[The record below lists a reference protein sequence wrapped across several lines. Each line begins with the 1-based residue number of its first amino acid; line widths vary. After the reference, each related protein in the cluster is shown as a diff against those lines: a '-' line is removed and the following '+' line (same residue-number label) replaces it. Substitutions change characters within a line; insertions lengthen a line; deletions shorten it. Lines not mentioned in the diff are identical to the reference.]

1 MSKEQFLRTE
11 FLLGDEGIDKLQ
23 GSHVVVFGV
32 GGVGSFTVEALARA
46 GVGKLTIVDFD
57 VVDITNINRQ
67 LIALHSTIGKEKVRV
82 LKNRLLDINPEL
94 EVEAWAEKVLPETVE
109 EFFQQDYDY
118 VVDAIDMVSSKLAL
132 IEFCVNHDIP
142 IISSMGTGNKLDPS
156 KLTVT
161 DIHKTSTCPLARV
174 MRYELKKRGVKKLE
188 VVYSTETPIK
198 PIIPQNVEIG
208 EKRSVPGST
217 SFVPSSAGLLL
228 ASVVVRNLINS

>member
-67 LIALHSTIGKEKVRV
+67 LIALHSTIGKEKVWV